1 MNKTIKKKKSR
12 KNKTQ
17 KKRVQRGGGGWTED
31 ETNKLKEFIQSY
43 LTSDKQG
50 RNNLTKNINAILS
63 KNGEPSPSAPS
74 AKVVEMFKMIQ
85 RLKLNPTLDNELI
98 DKISSDLTNSR
109 YDDILSALQEKKV
122 KKEAAKKKEQIEM
135 IPFKQKDTEQRTI
148 NPKLSVDL
156 TDPELDGPDE
166 TSTEEDVTQ
175 RNFLNQDEIQNS
187 NKQEAAE
194 VIQSKVRQMQAK
206 NKLAKLKEDA
216 ERKKREEAARIE
228 AERKKREEAAR
239 IKTER
244 KKIKEAARIKTEQEA
259 RLKAEQEAKEKAR
272 IKAEEEVRIKA
283 EADAKEEVRI
293 KAEADAKEKARIKAE
308 EEARLKAEEEVR
320 IKAEAD
326 AKEKARIKAEADAK
340 EKARLKAEADARIK
354 AEEEARLKAEED
366 AREAARLKA
375 LADAEEEARIKA
387 EEEARLKAEED
398 AREAARLKALA
409 DAEEEARIKAEEATR
424 KKALAD
430 AEEEARI
437 KAEEDAR
444 VKALADAEEEARI
457 KAEEATRKKVA
468 VGIKVAPKQVN
479 ILDENELLPPIKH
492 EKLNGLNNEIKVL
505 FSNRTFV
512 YNLIIEKNVN
522 LLNIATY
529 LYTDLVIKPNMT
541 INIINTNQP
550 IIKDSFCYKP
560 DDDFELDDLLT
571 KTELSGDDLKK
582 WVKTVEVKCV
592 AQYSG
597 LGLNDTKKQETYIHY
612 KRIR

>member
-85 RLKLNPTLDNELI
+85 RLKLNPTLDTELI
-98 DKISSDLTNSR
+98 NKISSDLTNSR

-283 EADAKEEVRI
+283 EADAKE
-293 KAEADAKEKARIKAE
+293 KARIKAE
-308 EEARLKAEEEVR
+308 EEARLKA
-320 IKAEAD
+320 
-326 AKEKARIKAEADAK
+326 
-340 EKARLKAEADARIK
+340 RLKAEAD
-354 AEEEARLKAEED
+354 
-366 AREAARLKA
+366 
-375 LADAEEEARIKA
+375 ARIKA